1 MSAIGDPDDVE
12 QRLSAAMDAGVR
24 GSDAN
29 GTVCLDVAPDRWLDA
44 LLAAR
49 DHLGLDLFDW
59 LSAVDQMDADP
70 AGLDVVAHLVDST
83 SGNGSGQGLV
93 RAMLRTRVPASDLRV
108 ASATGVWRGAAW
120 HERETHEMFGIGFE
134 GNPRLEPLL
143 LSAAAPQA
151 PLRKDSVLVARAAR
165 PWPGEKD
172 PSDSGGRGRRRRA
185 LPPGV
190 PDDWP
195 VSSETSDS

>member
-1 MSAIGDPDDVE
+1 MSVVD
-12 QRLSAAMDAGVR
+12 GVR
-24 GSDAN
+24 AALGD
-29 GTVCLDVAPDRWLDA
+29 GLLGVDDGFGPQTIDVVPERWVEA
-44 LLAAR
+44 LGAAR
-49 DHLGLDLFDW
+49 SAGAVFFDLLTAYDLGDEGF
-59 LSAVDQMDADP
+59 AVVVHVATQ
-70 AGLDVVAHLVDST
+70 DVLV
-83 SGNGSGQGLV
+83 
-93 RAMLRTRVPASDLRV
+93 RTRVGREHPSLAT
-108 ASATGVWRGAAW
+108 ATGVYAGASW